1 MERVPHLPNF
11 TQGLNGMT
19 KFSLTKL
26 HIRSDWNES
35 PQALNAMTNFSLTK
49 LHIRFEW
56 NDKRHK
62 NSPSARPENAPHS
75 VKHGDRFVTA
85 IQQVETADDI
95 IRDVP
100 IIPTV
105 HLQHSRKENR
115 SQGEGYIT
123 KTYRTLS

>member
-1 MERVPHLPNF
+1 MTNFSIIKLHIRSERNESS
-11 TQGLNGMT
+11 QALNGMT
-19 KFSLTKL
+19 KFSLT
-26 HIRSDWNES
+26 E
-35 PQALNAMTNFSLTK
+35 

-62 NSPSARPENAPHS
+62 NSPSAGPENAPHG
-75 VKHGDRFVTA
+75 VKHGDRLVTA

-105 HLQHSRKENR
+105 HLQHSMKENR
-115 SQGEGYIT
+115 S
-123 KTYRTLS
+123 